1 MKHDEF
7 IGQTQNRARFNAVR
21 LRNFLVEAGSQ
32 VASLRDIARMLQL
45 KTKNY

>member
-7 IGQTQNRARFNAVR
+7 IGQAQNPARFNTVR

-32 VASLRDIARMLQL
+32 VATLRDVVRMLQL